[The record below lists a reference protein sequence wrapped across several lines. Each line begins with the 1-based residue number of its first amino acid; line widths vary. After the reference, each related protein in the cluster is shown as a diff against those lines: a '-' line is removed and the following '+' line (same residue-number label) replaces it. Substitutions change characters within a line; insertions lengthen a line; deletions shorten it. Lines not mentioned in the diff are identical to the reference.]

1 MRREH
6 LDLKASHQQSLGKI
20 KALQDRVS
28 AQGIQ
33 KVRSQDLPPPQA
45 RTNALPPPKPQPH
58 VEKQDCQ
65 TQTGLLPPPYTPR
78 IITSATTCTTQKRTS
93 RATHI
98 PQTVA
103 TTRTPQTV
111 ATTRTPQTVAT
122 THTPQTVATTRTHQ
136 TVATTR
142 TPHISTSAVTHT
154 VTPTTPDTPRLNSTR
169 QSPPALR
176 LPKEG
181 RLSALLIGDSNL
193 RHVDRKRLD
202 TRGNLHVRTV
212 GGATAGDIA
221 ACLLNQSSRA
231 DTKHVVVHIG
241 TNDCSRDSDYNKQLV
256 MVSFQALA
264 KQLVRVFP
272 KAAVAF
278 TSILPKRSGHTLATE
293 EANKMLKDMCSSCGF
308 ELLHHPLLG
317 GSTRSL
323 QKQLYTDEVHLNQRG
338 LATLL
343 RSIIAFLSGS
353 RGSCSPI
360 SKDRQRHSA
369 RLYSVVARGGGVDQ
383 LRRGSASLPL
393 SQRQELR
400 VQDSQRKTDSAPR
413 LQDHQDNQQP
423 QPRDGLG
430 HGVDPHHTPPPAF
443 PPFLQW
449 RHSGGPP
456 LPPTLPP
463 FPFQAPWNF
472 NPYHP
477 WTPHF
482 PQQRLSQT
490 PPNYF

>member
-1 MRREH
+1 MAELRRKH
-6 LDLKASHQQSLGKI
+6 LHLKASHQQSLGKI

-28 AQGIQ
+28 TQGIQ
-33 KVRSQDLPPPQA
+33 KVRSHDFPPPQA
-45 RTNALPPPKPQPH
+45 RTNALPPPKFQAH
-58 VEKQDCQ
+58 VEKLDCQ
-65 TQTGLLPPPYTPR
+65 TQTGLLPPPYTSR
-78 IITSATTCTTQKRTS
+78 IITSATTCTTQTRTS
-93 RATHI
+93 RATHTPQTVATTHT

-111 ATTRTPQTVAT
+111 ATTRTP
-122 THTPQTVATTRTHQ
+122 HT
-136 TVATTR
+136 
-142 TPHISTSAVTHT
+142 STSAVTHT

-193 RHVDRKRLD
+193 RHIDRKRLD
-202 TRGNLHVRTV
+202 TRGNLRVRTV

-231 DTKHVVVHIG
+231 DTQHVVVHIG
-241 TNDCSRDSDYNKQLV
+241 TNDCSSDGDYNKQLV

-317 GSTRSL
+317 DSTRSL

-343 RSIIAFLSGS
+343 RSIIAFLSRSWG
-353 RGSCSPI
+353 GCSPI
-360 SKDRQRHSA
+360 SKERQRHSA
-369 RLYSVVARGGGVDQ
+369 RLYGVVARGGGVDQ
-383 LRRGSASLPL
+383 LRRGSASPPVSQHM
-393 SQRQELR
+393 SQRPELR
-400 VQDSQRKTDSAPR
+400 VQDSQRKPDSAPR
-413 LQDHQDNQQP
+413 LQDH
-423 QPRDGLG
+423 
-430 HGVDPHHTPPPAF
+430 
-443 PPFLQW
+443 
-449 RHSGGPP
+449 
-456 LPPTLPP
+456 
-463 FPFQAPWNF
+463 
-472 NPYHP
+472 
-477 WTPHF
+477 
-482 PQQRLSQT
+482 
-490 PPNYF
+490 